1 VFHQMT
7 DTHPV
12 FQASNSTYCSCLE
25 TKMAASE
32 TNSSLSGSD
41 DNATEGLIEGKFD
54 VESLLA
60 QLTIEEKASL
70 LSGIEATLPRPL
82 ETLFD
87 HGM

>member
-1 VFHQMT
+1 MT

-12 FQASNSTYCSCLE
+12 FQASNPTYSSCLE

-32 TNSSLSGSD
+32 TSYRLSGSD
-41 DNATEGLIEGKFD
+41 DHVTRSLIEGSFD

-70 LSGIEATLPRPL
+70 LSGIVATCS
-82 ETLFD
+82 
-87 HGM
+87 G